1 MDRDE
6 LRGRLDTLAAEVI
19 LDPERMKGLATTWA
33 AGFWSY
39 SLGNCLLIYFQRP
52 GASVCAG
59 FNLWKSKGRHVKAG
73 EKGLAILAPVIAGG
87 RRRESPARGQ
97 ALAFGDQATG
107 PEVTDDGRGDRRA
120 AAPGA
125 LLGFR
130 VVYVFDIG
138 QTEGAPLDIGANRVK
153 GQAAVTL
160 EAAAAAW
167 PEFPLELVE
176 SLADGMT
183 DGRSVRV
190 ARRANK
196 GQEVVAFFHELGHVL
211 LEHVGP
217 EAKRRDVPRDVREV
231 EAEAVAYLC
240 GAALGLQSESS
251 ADYIRHYDG
260 DRAAL
265 DRSGVK
271 VLQTAEKILRRL
283 GVFEG
288 RPEVEEV
295 AR

>member
-19 LDPERMKGLATTWA
+19 LDPERMKGLATSWA
-33 AGFWSY
+33 SGFRSY
-39 SLGNCLLIYFQRP
+39 SLGNYLLIYFQRP

-59 FNLWKSKGRHVKAG
+59 FNLWRSKGRHVKAG
-73 EKGLAILAPVIAGG
+73 EKGLAILAPILAGG
-87 RRRESPARGQ
+87 RRREAPARGQ
-97 ALAFGDQATG
+97 ALTFGDQATG
-107 PEVTDDGRGDRRA
+107 PEVRDDGREAR
-120 AAPGA
+120 PGA

-138 QTEGAPLDIGANRVK
+138 QTEGAPLDIGANRVT
-153 GQAAVTL
+153 GSAVVTL

-196 GQEVVAFFHELGHVL
+196 GQEVVAYFHELGHVL
-211 LEHVGP
+211 LGHVGP
-217 EAKRRDVPRDVREV
+217 EAKRRDVPREVREV

-240 GAALGLQSESS
+240 GAALGLESESS
-251 ADYIRHYDG
+251 AEYIRHYDG

-283 GVFEG
+283 GIFNG
-288 RPEVEEV
+288 PIEEV
-295 AR
+295 A